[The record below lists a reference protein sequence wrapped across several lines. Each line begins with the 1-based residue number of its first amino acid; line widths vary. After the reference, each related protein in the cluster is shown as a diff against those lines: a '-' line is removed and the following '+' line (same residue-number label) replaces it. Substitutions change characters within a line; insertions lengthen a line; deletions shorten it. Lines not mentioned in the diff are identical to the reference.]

1 MKDMVPKGTGN
12 SRFLRSSI
20 PENITYEELVAL
32 LRSGKFP
39 VDFAGLNL
47 EGIATQGSAYNKA
60 NVLPDSTCS
69 TLELPTSAEPK
80 DAFEHAALPEYSLRV
95 GDIIISERDL
105 QANFI
110 PMDGRTISM
119 EIYPDLYSLIGIK
132 YGFGAVVNKT
142 LGLGSSQNGNGGAT
156 VQCDDDGNFAVIIDL
171 EGYERYE
178 DVYIGKISQ
187 SEAKILKTYKN
198 PSDFSQYRSSVAFGD
213 DYIYV
218 VQVDVYDRKYIFTIL
233 KKDGTELV
241 KDSNGQLPKG
251 AELNLIWSKGELYIF
266 ASKDYNTTVFKLNAP
281 ASIGYTQLKTLSGN
295 PPVVYSNMGVCNGH
309 YFWNNKRDGSD
320 YSMGGISS
328 SNDYLCG
335 IQQCRDGSLYLAT
348 YTNSGRDTI
357 KIFKTT
363 NGTSFTLK
371 FTLKSTDFRPTGGF
385 WQVMDETFYYFRTDT
400 KKAIRVD
407 TNGNVSEANP
417 PNMIQDWDDNY
428 PKSWNM
434 VTSNGFIIPYG
445 KDTSYSVM
453 LADLDTMF
461 KLPDLSSIIPIPR
474 IKAKAGDVG

>member
-1 MKDMVPKGTGN
+1 MKDLVPKGTGN

-39 VDFAGLNL
+39 VDFAGLNA
-47 EGIATQGSAYNKA
+47 EGVAVVGSAYNKA

-142 LGLGSSQNGNGGAT
+142 LRLGSSQNGNGGAT

-171 EGYERYE
+171 EGYSRYE

-281 ASIGYTQLKTLSGN
+281 DSIGYTQLKTLSGN

-328 SNDYLCG
+328 SNEDLCG

-348 YTNSGRDTI
+348 YTNSNRDTI

-371 FTLKSTDFRPTGGF
+371 FTLKSTDFRPSDGF
-385 WQVMDETFYYFRTDT
+385 WQVVDETFYYFRMDT
-400 KKAIRVD
+400 QKAIRVD
-407 TNGNVSEANP
+407 TNGNVSEVNL
-417 PNMIQDWDDNY
+417 PNMIQGWDENS

-445 KDTSYSVM
+445 KGTSFSVM

>member
-1 MKDMVPKGTGN
+1 MQDRVPAPGKENRVRIRLDDGQ
-12 SRFLRSSI
+12 SI
-20 PENITYEELVAL
+20 EGV
-32 LRSGKFP
+32 
-39 VDFAGLNL
+39 L
-47 EGIATQGSAYNKA
+47 EYADEASVQGSYYNKQ

-142 LGLGSSQNGNGGAT
+142 LGLGSSQNGRGGAT
-156 VQCDDDGNFAVIIDL
+156 VQCDDDGNFAVIIDR
-171 EGYERYE
+171 EGYNRYE

-187 SEAKILKTYKN
+187 SGAKILKTYKD
-198 PSDFSQYRSSVAFGD
+198 PSDFSEYRSSVAFGD

-218 VQVDVYDRKYIFTIL
+218 VQAELRRSGSKYIFTIL

-266 ASKDYNTTVFKLNAP
+266 ASDTEDYNTTVFKLNAP
-281 ASIGYTQLKTLSGN
+281 DSIGYTQLKVLSG
-295 PPVVYSNMGVCNGH
+295 VSSSVYCNMGVCNGH

-328 SNDYLCG
+328 SNDHLCG

-348 YTNSGRDTI
+348 YTNSSSDTI

-371 FTLKSTDFRPTGGF
+371 FTLKSKDFNPRGGF
-385 WQVMDETFYYFRTDT
+385 WQVMDETFYYFRMNTQ
-400 KKAIRVD
+400 KAIRVD
-407 TNGNVSEANP
+407 TNGNVSEANL
-417 PNMIQDWDDNY
+417 PNMIQGWDDNY

>member
-1 MKDMVPKGTGN
+1 MQDRVPAPGKENRVRIRLDDGQ
-12 SRFLRSSI
+12 SI
-20 PENITYEELVAL
+20 EGV
-32 LRSGKFP
+32 
-39 VDFAGLNL
+39 L
-47 EGIATQGSAYNKA
+47 EYADEASVQGSYYNKQ

-119 EIYPDLYSLIGIK
+119 KIYPDLYSLIGIK

-142 LGLGSSQNGNGGAT
+142 LGLGRSNSDGGAT
-156 VQCDDDGNFAVIIDL
+156 VQCDDDGNFAVIIDR
-171 EGYERYE
+171 EGSSRYE

-187 SEAKILKTYKN
+187 SEAKILKTYKD
-198 PSDFSQYRSSVAFGD
+198 PSNFSEYRSSVAFGD

-218 VQVDVYDRKYIFTIL
+218 VQSDILRSGSGEYIFTIL

-241 KDSNGQLPKG
+241 KDSNGQLPKR
-251 AELNLIWSKGELYIF
+251 AVLNLIWSKGELYIF
-266 ASKDYNTTVFKLNAP
+266 ASKDDNTTVFKLNAP
-281 ASIGYTQLKTLSGN
+281 DSIGYTQLKVLRGED
-295 PPVVYSNMGVCNGH
+295 PVSYCNMGVCNGH

-328 SNDYLCG
+328 SNDHLCG

-348 YTNSGRDTI
+348 YTNSSSDTI

-371 FTLKSTDFRPTGGF
+371 FTLKSTDFNPRDGF
-385 WQVMDETFYYFRTDT
+385 WQVMDETFYYFRMNTQ
-400 KKAIRVD
+400 KAIRVD
-407 TNGNVSEANP
+407 TNGNVSEANL
-417 PNMIQDWDDNY
+417 PNMIQGWDDDY

-434 VTSNGFIIPYG
+434 VTSNGLIIPYG

>member
-1 MKDMVPKGTGN
+1 M
-12 SRFLRSSI
+12 
-20 PENITYEELVAL
+20 
-32 LRSGKFP
+32 
-39 VDFAGLNL
+39 
-47 EGIATQGSAYNKA
+47 
-60 NVLPDSTCS
+60 
-69 TLELPTSAEPK
+69 
-80 DAFEHAALPEYSLRV
+80 
-95 GDIIISERDL
+95 
-105 QANFI
+105 
-110 PMDGRTISM
+110 
-119 EIYPDLYSLIGIK
+119 
-132 YGFGAVVNKT
+132 
-142 LGLGSSQNGNGGAT
+142 
-156 VQCDDDGNFAVIIDL
+156 
-171 EGYERYE
+171 
-178 DVYIGKISQ
+178 
-187 SEAKILKTYKN
+187 
-198 PSDFSQYRSSVAFGD
+198 
-213 DYIYV
+213 
-218 VQVDVYDRKYIFTIL
+218 
-233 KKDGTELV
+233 

-348 YTNSGRDTI
+348 YTNSGRSTF

-400 KKAIRVD
+400 QKAIRVD
-407 TNGNVSEANP
+407 TNGNVSEANL

-445 KDTSYSVM
+445 KNTSYSVM